1 MSDTKESFSP
11 NANLHHAIALLDDTV
26 FSPTPLPMGL
36 PTLGIGEKGTLDLLA
51 PHVLGKAAHLDDS
64 LALAHM
70 DPPTPWITWAMAL
83 WNARLN
89 QNLLHPATAPFA
101 KEAEER
107 VINWLTPFFG
117 MQGGH
122 FCSGSTLAN
131 LTALWAARDIA
142 NVTKV
147 VASEAA
153 HISIAKAAHILGLSY
168 ESIPTDAHGVL
179 YPKQLGDLS
188 HTCLVLTAGTTTL
201 GAIDPL
207 HLIGTAAWTHVDAA
221 WAGTLRLSPKYAF
234 LLENIE
240 QADSIALSAH
250 KWFFQPKDSALI
262 FFKELHKANEA
273 LAFGGGYLA
282 TPNIGVQGS
291 RGAAAIPLLA
301 TLLAWGKE
309 GLIKCIEQTMQI
321 AQSLAL
327 GIANEPRLEVLA
339 SGTTGINVFRPKH
352 METQTLYDRLPQG
365 MFSTCT
371 INGTLWIRS
380 VSANPLANAEAILET
395 LRKHL

>member
-1 MSDTKESFSP
+1 MDHLGNDSVECKTQPKSP
-11 NANLHHAIALLDDTV
+11 
-26 FSPTPLPMGL
+26 S
-36 PTLGIGEKGTLDLLA
+36 
-51 PHVLGKAAHLDDS
+51 S
-64 LALAHM
+64 Y
-70 DPPTPWITWAMAL
+70 
-83 WNARLN
+83 
-89 QNLLHPATAPFA
+89 PATAPFA

-122 FCSGSTLAN
+122 FCTGSTLAN

-179 YPKQLGDLS
+179 DPKQLGDLS

-221 WAGTLRLSPKYAF
+221 WAGALRLSPKYAL
-234 LLENIE
+234 LLEGIE

-262 FFKELHKANEA
+262 FSKHFKKPMRHFLLEEDILQRLTLECKAHA
-273 LAFGGGYLA
+273 
-282 TPNIGVQGS
+282 V
-291 RGAAAIPLLA
+291 R
-301 TLLAWGKE
+301 
-309 GLIKCIEQTMQI
+309 
-321 AQSLAL
+321 
-327 GIANEPRLEVLA
+327 RLFHCLQ
-339 SGTTGINVFRPKH
+339 H
-352 METQTLYDRLPQG
+352 Y
-365 MFSTCT
+365 
-371 INGTLWIRS
+371 
-380 VSANPLANAEAILET
+380 
-395 LRKHL
+395 

>member
-1 MSDTKESFSP
+1 MNHTKASFSP
-11 NANLHHAIALLDDTV
+11 NSELQHAIDLLHV
-26 FSPTPLPMGL
+26 NQFSPTPLPTQFPISGM
-36 PTLGIGEKGTLDLLA
+36 GEKETLDLLA
-51 PHVLGKAAHLDDS
+51 PHVLGKAAHLDAP

-179 YPKQLGDLS
+179 DPKQLDDLS

-201 GAIDPL
+201 GAIDPI

-221 WAGTLRLSPKYAF
+221 WAGALRLSPKYAS
-234 LLENIE
+234 LLEGIE

-262 FFKELHKANEA
+262 FFKALQKANEA

-291 RGAAAIPLLA
+291 RGVAAIPLLA
-301 TLLAWGKE
+301 TLIAWGKE
-309 GLIKCIEQTMQI
+309 GLIERIEQTMQT
-321 AQSLAL
+321 AQTIAL
-327 GIANEPRLEVLA
+327 GIAKEPRLEVLA
-339 SGTTGINVFRPKH
+339 SGKTGINVFRPTH
-352 METQTLYDRLPQG
+352 METQTLYDKLPQG

-371 INGTLWIRS
+371 IDGTLWIRS
-380 VSANPLANAEAILET
+380 VCANPLADAEAILET
-395 LRKHL
+395 LQKHL